1 MNEWSL
7 KEVFIM
13 KNGSIPLP
21 ENKNKCHMAKK
32 YTVLHKKSNVLVNG
46 EPKLPSASTL
56 QYGEIAINYA
66 VGGETL
72 SIKNAADK
80 VVEFSSKN
88 KILSGVESALTEVN
102 NTIEKDEEVI
112 AVALNDLNRQI
123 GNIPIVDRT
132 SQLINDSAFVTT
144 ADTADFITGYTETDP
159 TVPAWAKAEN
169 KPTYTASEVGA
180 MATSERGNY
189 LTTAT
194 TIPNVDNY
202 FDDVEYDSGT
212 KRINFKHGSTIK
224 DYIDA
229 TDFIKDGM
237 VDEVKISTPTAGTN
251 SGVTCL
257 VVTFN
262 TDAGKEDIEIPL
274 SQIFNANNYYTK
286 TEADGKFITGYTE
299 TDPTVPAWAKA
310 ANKPSYTASE
320 VGAQEALVSGTNIK
334 TINNESLLGSGNIT
348 ISAETPLTV
357 EVGLDNNGYPAIVSG
372 TYAEIKAALI
382 AGRHVVMKVTQD
394 YEIGY
399 AQYYSFDVV
408 TSEYSDPFVFKMH
421 PNNETVWEFAWDK
434 RDNLIMRWG
443 GTSLSVL
450 VNGQQV
456 GWYSPELC
464 EGSREQEYQSID
476 ISVPTKTSD
485 LTNDS
490 GFITGYT
497 ETDPTVP
504 AWAKAASKPSYTAD
518 EVGAMATSE
527 RSNYSTTAHTHDQ
540 YSLTSHTH
548 SQYATTAHTHTAAEV
563 GAMATSERGN
573 YLTTATT
580 IPTEASIEASGF
592 TKNAL
597 TGYTETDPTV
607 PAWAKAESKPSYTAA
622 EVGAM
627 ATSERS
633 NYSTTAHTHEQY
645 SLTSHTHTAA
655 EVGAM
660 ATSERGNYLTTA
672 TTIPTEA
679 SIEASGFTKNAL
691 TGYTETDPTVPA
703 WAKAASKPT
712 YTASEVG
719 AMAASERSNYS
730 TTAHT
735 HEQYSVTSHT
745 HSQYSLTS
753 HTHTAAE
760 VGAMATSERGN
771 YLTTVTTIP
780 TESTISGSGFTKNAI
795 TGINVNGTAATITN
809 GVAEINVQS
818 GGGSTLP
825 SVTAAD
831 NGKVLM
837 VVNGAWAAVMPTTVY
852 TGTDTPLSSIGNDGD
867 IYLQTS

>member
-1 MNEWSL
+1 MGLYPYL
-7 KEVFIM
+7 K
-13 KNGSIPLP
+13 
-21 ENKNKCHMAKK
+21 NKNKCHMAKK

-202 FDDVEYDSGT
+202 FDDVEYDSST

-310 ANKPSYTASE
+310 ANKPAYTASE
-320 VGAQEALVSGTNIK
+320 VGAQETLVSGTNIK

-357 EVGLDNNGYPAIVSG
+357 EVGLDNI
-372 TYAEIKAALI
+372 LI
-382 AGRHVVMKVTQD
+382 T
-394 YEIGY
+394 
-399 AQYYSFDVV
+399 
-408 TSEYSDPFVFKMH
+408 
-421 PNNETVWEFAWDK
+421 
-434 RDNLIMRWG
+434 
-443 GTSLSVL
+443 
-450 VNGQQV
+450 
-456 GWYSPELC
+456 
-464 EGSREQEYQSID
+464 
-476 ISVPTKTSD
+476 
-485 LTNDS
+485 
-490 GFITGYT
+490 
-497 ETDPTVP
+497 
-504 AWAKAASKPSYTAD
+504 
-518 EVGAMATSE
+518 MAT
-527 RSNYSTTAHTHDQ
+527 R
-540 YSLTSHTH
+540 L
-548 SQYATTAHTHTAAEV
+548 
-563 GAMATSERGN
+563 
-573 YLTTATT
+573 
-580 IPTEASIEASGF
+580 
-592 TKNAL
+592 
-597 TGYTETDPTV
+597 
-607 PAWAKAESKPSYTAA
+607 
-622 EVGAM
+622 
-627 ATSERS
+627 
-633 NYSTTAHTHEQY
+633 
-645 SLTSHTHTAA
+645 
-655 EVGAM
+655 
-660 ATSERGNYLTTA
+660 
-672 TTIPTEA
+672 
-679 SIEASGFTKNAL
+679 
-691 TGYTETDPTVPA
+691 
-703 WAKAASKPT
+703 
-712 YTASEVG
+712 
-719 AMAASERSNYS
+719 
-730 TTAHT
+730 
-735 HEQYSVTSHT
+735 
-745 HSQYSLTS
+745 
-753 HTHTAAE
+753 
-760 VGAMATSERGN
+760 
-771 YLTTVTTIP
+771 
-780 TESTISGSGFTKNAI
+780 
-795 TGINVNGTAATITN
+795 
-809 GVAEINVQS
+809 
-818 GGGSTLP
+818 
-825 SVTAAD
+825 
-831 NGKVLM
+831 
-837 VVNGAWAAVMPTTVY
+837 
-852 TGTDTPLSSIGNDGD
+852 
-867 IYLQTS
+867 

>member
-1 MNEWSL
+1 MGLYPYL
-7 KEVFIM
+7 K
-13 KNGSIPLP
+13 
-21 ENKNKCHMAKK
+21 NKNKCHMAKK

-72 SIKNAADK
+72 SIKNAADE
-80 VVEFSSKN
+80 VVEFTSKN
-88 KILSGVESALTEVN
+88 KILSSVESALTEVN
-102 NTIEKDEEVI
+102 NTIESDEEVI
-112 AVALNDLNRQI
+112 SVALNDLNSQI
-123 GNIPIVDRT
+123 GRIPIIDRT
-132 SQLINDSAFVTT
+132 SQLINDSAFVTS
-144 ADTADFITGYTETDP
+144 ADTANFITGYTETDP

-169 KPTYTASEVGA
+169 KPTYTAAEVGAMATSERGNYSTTAHTHTASEVGAMATSERSNYSTTAHTHTAEEIGA

-202 FDDVEYDSGT
+202 FDDVEYDSNT
-212 KRINFKHGSTIK
+212 KRINFKHGSTVK

-310 ANKPSYTASE
+310 ANKPAYTASE
-320 VGAQEALVSGTNIK
+320 VGAQETLVSGTNIT

-456 GWYSPELC
+456 GWYSPGPLC
-464 EGSREQEYQSID
+464 
-476 ISVPTKTSD
+476 
-485 LTNDS
+485 
-490 GFITGYT
+490 
-497 ETDPTVP
+497 
-504 AWAKAASKPSYTAD
+504 
-518 EVGAMATSE
+518 
-527 RSNYSTTAHTHDQ
+527 
-540 YSLTSHTH
+540 
-548 SQYATTAHTHTAAEV
+548 
-563 GAMATSERGN
+563 
-573 YLTTATT
+573 
-580 IPTEASIEASGF
+580 
-592 TKNAL
+592 
-597 TGYTETDPTV
+597 
-607 PAWAKAESKPSYTAA
+607 
-622 EVGAM
+622 
-627 ATSERS
+627 
-633 NYSTTAHTHEQY
+633 
-645 SLTSHTHTAA
+645 
-655 EVGAM
+655 
-660 ATSERGNYLTTA
+660 
-672 TTIPTEA
+672 
-679 SIEASGFTKNAL
+679 
-691 TGYTETDPTVPA
+691 
-703 WAKAASKPT
+703 
-712 YTASEVG
+712 
-719 AMAASERSNYS
+719 
-730 TTAHT
+730 
-735 HEQYSVTSHT
+735 
-745 HSQYSLTS
+745 
-753 HTHTAAE
+753 
-760 VGAMATSERGN
+760 
-771 YLTTVTTIP
+771 
-780 TESTISGSGFTKNAI
+780 
-795 TGINVNGTAATITN
+795 
-809 GVAEINVQS
+809 
-818 GGGSTLP
+818 
-825 SVTAAD
+825 
-831 NGKVLM
+831 
-837 VVNGAWAAVMPTTVY
+837 
-852 TGTDTPLSSIGNDGD
+852 
-867 IYLQTS
+867 

>member
-1 MNEWSL
+1 MS
-7 KEVFIM
+7 
-13 KNGSIPLP
+13 
-21 ENKNKCHMAKK
+21 
-32 YTVLHKKSNVLVNG
+32 
-46 EPKLPSASTL
+46 
-56 QYGEIAINYA
+56 
-66 VGGETL
+66 
-72 SIKNAADK
+72 
-80 VVEFSSKN
+80 
-88 KILSGVESALTEVN
+88 
-102 NTIEKDEEVI
+102 
-112 AVALNDLNRQI
+112 R
-123 GNIPIVDRT
+123 
-132 SQLINDSAFVTT
+132 
-144 ADTADFITGYTETDP
+144 
-159 TVPAWAKAEN
+159 
-169 KPTYTASEVGA
+169 
-180 MATSERGNY
+180 
-189 LTTAT
+189 
-194 TIPNVDNY
+194 
-202 FDDVEYDSGT
+202 
-212 KRINFKHGSTIK
+212 
-224 DYIDA
+224 
-229 TDFIKDGM
+229 
-237 VDEVKISTPTAGTN
+237 
-251 SGVTCL
+251 
-257 VVTFN
+257 
-262 TDAGKEDIEIPL
+262 
-274 SQIFNANNYYTK
+274 IFNANNYYTK

-310 ANKPSYTASE
+310 ANKPSYTAIE
-320 VGAQEALVSGTNIK
+320 VGAQETLVSGTNIK

-357 EVGLDNNGYPAIVSG
+357 EVSLEWNETAGESYPVIVSG

-394 YEIGY
+394 NEIGY
-399 AQYYSFDVV
+399 AQYSSFDDVA
-408 TSEYSDPFVFKMH
+408 SAEYSDPFVFKMR
-421 PNNETVWEFAWDK
+421 PNNEAVWEFVWDK
-434 RDNLIMRWG
+434 RDTLIMRWG

-456 GWYSPELC
+456 GWYSPELD

-607 PAWAKAESKPSYTAA
+607 PAWAKAASKPSYTAA

-633 NYSTTAHTHEQY
+633 NYSTT
-645 SLTSHTHTAA
+645 
-655 EVGAM
+655 G
-660 ATSERGNYLTTA
+660 
-672 TTIPTEA
+672 
-679 SIEASGFTKNAL
+679 
-691 TGYTETDPTVPA
+691 
-703 WAKAASKPT
+703 
-712 YTASEVG
+712 
-719 AMAASERSNYS
+719 
-730 TTAHT
+730 HT

-760 VGAMATSERGN
+760 VGAMATSERNN
-771 YLTTVTTIP
+771 YLTTATTIP
-780 TESTISGSGFTKNAI
+780 TESTIAGSGFTKNGI

-809 GVAEINVQS
+809 GVANITVQS
-818 GGGSTLP
+818 GGSGLP
-825 SVTAAD
+825 AVTASD
-831 NGKVLM
+831 NGKILQ
-837 VVNGAWAAVMPTTVY
+837 VVNGAWALVSPTTVY
-852 TGTDTPLSSIGNDGD
+852 TGTDVPLSSVGNDGD

>member
-1 MNEWSL
+1 MGLYPYL
-7 KEVFIM
+7 K
-13 KNGSIPLP
+13 
-21 ENKNKCHMAKK
+21 NKNKCHMAKK

-72 SIKNAADK
+72 SIKNAADE
-80 VVEFSSKN
+80 VVEFTSKN
-88 KILSGVESALTEVN
+88 KILSSVESALTEVN
-102 NTIEKDEEVI
+102 NTIESDEEVI
-112 AVALNDLNRQI
+112 SVALNDLNSQI
-123 GNIPIVDRT
+123 GRIPIIDRT
-132 SQLINDSAFVTT
+132 SQLINDSAFVTS
-144 ADTADFITGYTETDP
+144 ADTANFITGYTETDP

-169 KPTYTASEVGA
+169 KPTYTAAEVGAMATSERGNYSTTAHTHTASEVGAMATSERSNYSTTAHTHTAEEIGA

-202 FDDVEYDSGT
+202 FDDVEYDSNT
-212 KRINFKHGSTIK
+212 KRINFKHGSTVK

-274 SQIFNANNYYTK
+274 SRIFNANNYYTK

-310 ANKPSYTASE
+310 ANKPAYTASE
-320 VGAQEALVSGTNIK
+320 VGAQETLVSGTNIK

-518 EVGAMATSE
+518 EVGAMAASE

-563 GAMATSERGN
+563 GAMS
-573 YLTTATT
+573 
-580 IPTEASIEASGF
+580 
-592 TKNAL
+592 
-597 TGYTETDPTV
+597 
-607 PAWAKAESKPSYTAA
+607 
-622 EVGAM
+622 
-627 ATSERS
+627 
-633 NYSTTAHTHEQY
+633 
-645 SLTSHTHTAA
+645 
-655 EVGAM
+655 
-660 ATSERGNYLTTA
+660 TSERGNYLTTA

-703 WAKAASKPT
+703 WAKAASKPS
-712 YTASEVG
+712 YTAAEVG
-719 AMAASERSNYS
+719 AMATSERSNYS

-771 YLTTVTTIP
+771 YLTTATTIP
-780 TESTISGSGFTKNAI
+780 TDATISSSGFTKNGI
-795 TGINVNGTAATITN
+795 TGINVNGTAVTVTN
-809 GVAEINVQS
+809 GVAEITVQS
-818 GGGSTLP
+818 GSGLP
-825 SVTAAD
+825 AVTASD
-831 NGKVLM
+831 NGKILQ
-837 VVNGAWAAVMPTTVY
+837 VVNGAWTLVTPTTVY
-852 TGTDTPLSSIGNDGD
+852 TGTDVPLSSVGNDGD